1 MAAYGNRTIL
11 ASDYACV
18 SNRLHRVVSNWS
30 LPDLDK
36 IIWAL
41 ERDNM
46 LSAEELS
53 TTVPSKKTEDIEQL
67 IALCSSSEEADFGE
81 DFEPEQISTEEST
94 LEVVRNS
101 LKSVVPAQFSPGPG
115 ISSVL
120 RDIAKKECPDDT
132 ENACAAGCLGGPK
145 GFISPDYG
153 RIYEHIA
160 DLLTLV
166 KTRPRVEDSDVVVL
180 LDILLQATDYL
191 VTKGLFGD
199 IERAFSDVS
208 DKIGVLI
215 SSISASYHHRC
226 AFLSKIS
233 VSPAYEIE
241 SLTSSFPQDAFTSTS
256 CRPNVLPCMAPIL
269 VLKEAWLSS
278 NLSQCILLKK
288 AMKNIFREYW
298 QLPVVEEDEN
308 LQKVQKKLAKFVLNP
323 LRIKAKA
330 VPSVCEYF
338 STLSM
343 LMRHYDERITSR
355 IAASISLTTPE
366 PHIVQNVL
374 IHSAAKLIADYR
386 SGKRNLA
393 RRISLPVERRE
404 IDRYINAVHIPRSD
418 VPSMAMKTK
427 LSPQIL
433 RPLVSRRKSDAPR
446 APKNSFKAKKASS
459 RPPKLYRRVD

>member
-1 MAAYGNRTIL
+1 MAAYGNRAFS

-67 IALCSSSEEADFGE
+67 IALCLSSEGADFGE
-81 DFEPEQISTEEST
+81 NFEPDQISTEEST

-132 ENACAAGCLGGPK
+132 ENTCTAGCLGGPK

-166 KTRPRVEDSDVVVL
+166 RTRPRVEDGDVVAL
-180 LDILLQATDYL
+180 LDMLFCLLQATDYL
-191 VTKGLFGD
+191 VTKGLFED
-199 IERAFSDVS
+199 IERTFSDVS

-241 SLTSSFPQDAFTSTS
+241 SLTSSFPQDAFTFTS

-288 AMKNIFREYW
+288 AMKDIFREYW
-298 QLPVVEEDEN
+298 QLPVVDEDEN
-308 LQKVQKKLAKFVLNP
+308 LQKVQEKLAMFVLNP
-323 LRIKAKA
+323 LCIKAKA

-343 LMRHYDERITSR
+343 LIRHYDERITSR

-374 IHSAAKLIADYR
+374 IHSAAKLIADCR

-404 IDRYINAVHIPRSD
+404 IDRYINTVHIPRSD

-427 LSPQIL
+427 LSP
-433 RPLVSRRKSDAPR
+433 VSGCS
-446 APKNSFKAKKASS
+446 
-459 RPPKLYRRVD
+459 